1 MMPVVVMNEA
11 LILFFKRNEKMI
23 KIRRTI
29 ASTRIR
35 GKNNSLIDMKS
46 KLIENIIKIGINE
59 NKNG

>member
-1 MMPVVVMNEA
+1 MPVVVMNEA

-29 ASTRIR
+29 VSTRIR

-46 KLIENIIKIGINE
+46 KLKENIIKIGIDE

>member
-29 ASTRIR
+29 VSTRIR

-46 KLIENIIKIGINE
+46 KLKENIIKIGIDE